1 MREIGQAARRGGA
14 MAVVLGLLLGGCG
27 IPDDV
32 NPVVIWNRV
41 SGASDEG
48 RLPPPGMDLP
58 SPNLASVPPRPER
71 PPPESRAAVT
81 AALAADRASSRDPV
95 ILRQLPGGPAGG
107 PVTTAPGSPPVPGA
121 PPRPAA
127 LAAAPVI
134 PWNQPPFQPRTTRPE
149 VPASAAP
156 ALRPGAAPPPPPRA
170 LVPEPEP
177 AMPELPDEA
186 PAPPPPD
193 LLGPPRNR

>member
-1 MREIGQAARRGGA
+1 MQEIGQAARRGGTV
-14 MAVVLGLLLGGCG
+14 AVVLGLLLGGCSV
-27 IPDDV
+27 PDEV
-32 NPVVIWNRV
+32 NPVEIWRRV
-41 SGASDEG
+41 SGAADEG

-58 SPNLASVPPRPER
+58 SPNLATVPPRPER
-71 PPPESRAAVT
+71 PTAESRAALT
-81 AALAADRASSRDPV
+81 AALAADRASSHDPV
-95 ILRQLPGGPAGG
+95 ILRQLPGGPA
-107 PVTTAPGSPPVPGA
+107 TASPGSPAVPGA

-134 PWNQPPFQPRTTRPE
+134 PWNQPPPQPRTTRPE

-170 LVPEPEP
+170 LAPEPEP
-177 AMPELPDEA
+177 AAPELPDEA